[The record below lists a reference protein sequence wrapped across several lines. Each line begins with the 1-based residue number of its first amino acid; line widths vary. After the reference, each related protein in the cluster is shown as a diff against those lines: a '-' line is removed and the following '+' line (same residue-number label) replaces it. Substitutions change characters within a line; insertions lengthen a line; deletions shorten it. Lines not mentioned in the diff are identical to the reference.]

1 MIKSEDF
8 FNVFSILIPVR
19 YLHLFDPWSFPLCTC
34 PKKYS
39 VDPYTGCAHR
49 CVYCYITSYIPQPY
63 NVRPKKDFLRMFER
77 DIKKAKEKL
86 PVSMSNSSDPYPP
99 IETELMLTR
108 GALRILRTHDFPVL
122 MLTKSDMVARDKDIL
137 SQMRAYV
144 SITVTSLELDYLLEP
159 GAPSAEKRLSAME
172 KLVEKGISVGA
183 RIDPLIPTVNDSE
196 RSLKKLVM
204 ELASIGVSQITASTY
219 KSRPDNFCRVIA
231 AFPGSAEKLKEIYL
245 KQGEI
250 VRGTRYAPS
259 SMRWKM
265 LIKVRKLADRY
276 EIPFAVCREGL
287 DLNTALTCD
296 GSHLVTSHKRY
307 SER

>member
-1 MIKSEDF
+1 M
-8 FNVFSILIPVR
+8 
-19 YLHLFDPWSFPLCTC
+19 
-34 PKKYS
+34 
-39 VDPYTGCAHR
+39 
-49 CVYCYITSYIPQPY
+49 
-63 NVRPKKDFLRMFER
+63 RPKKDFLRVFER
-77 DIKKAKEKL
+77 DIKKAEEKL

-108 GALRILRTHDFPVL
+108 GALRILKNHDFPVL
-122 MLTKSDMVARDKDIL
+122 IITKSDMVARDKDIL

-159 GAPSAEKRLSAME
+159 GAPSTERRLSAME

-196 RSLKKLVM
+196 KSLEKLVI
-204 ELASIGVSQITASTY
+204 ELANIGVSQITASTY
-219 KSRPDNFCRVIA
+219 KSRPDNFRRVMA
-231 AFPGSAEKLKEIYL
+231 AFPESAEKLKEIYL

-250 VRGTRYAPS
+250 VRGTRYAPRS
-259 SMRWKM
+259 LRLEM
-265 LIKVRKLADRY
+265 LMKIKKLADRY
-276 EIPFAVCREGL
+276 RIPFAVCREGL
-287 DLNTALTCD
+287 KLNTALTCD